1 MLHHQ
6 WSTEVG
12 KLRVAPAMAP
22 SREPRMDCLAAWQP
36 HAILET
42 EKTAHCR
49 KSSRGSATLTSYRA
63 RFLPVD

>member
-49 KSSRGSATLTSYRA
+49 KARA
-63 RFLPVD
+63 ARLR

>member
-12 KLRVAPAMAP
+12 SFALRPLWHRRENRAWIVSPP
-22 SREPRMDCLAAWQP
+22 DSRI
-36 HAILET
+36 AILET